1 VVVLTGTEEDARL
14 VGKVPELALRLAKD
28 LADGGCVLVLEEG
41 DNVERDV
48 PQAGRYGLLTY
59 LDDCWQEPF
68 ERVLW
73 VRETGARF
81 FVARLA
87 ASRVPTVVVV
97 ADAEWLDER
106 LRLVL
111 DVEGEEGFSEG

>member
-1 VVVLTGTEEDARL
+1 MVVLAGSDQIDSLADR
-14 VGKVPELALRLAKD
+14 VPELALRLARD
-28 LADGGCVLVLEEG
+28 LAGGGCVLLLEEG
-41 DNVERDV
+41 DDVERDV
-48 PQAGRYGLLTY
+48 PQAGRYGLLTH

-73 VRETGARF
+73 VRENGARF

>member
-1 VVVLTGTEEDARL
+1 MVVLTGDEQSAP
-14 VGKVPELALRLAKD
+14 VAAMVPEPVLRLARS
-28 LADGGCVLVLEEG
+28 LAGDGCVLVLEEG
-41 DNVERDV
+41 DDVERDV
-48 PQAGRYGLLTY
+48 PQAGRHGLLTH

-73 VRETGARF
+73 VRENGRRV

-87 ASRVPTVVVV
+87 ACRVPTVVVA
-97 ADAEWLDER
+97 ADAVWLDER

-111 DVEGEEGFSEG
+111 DVEGEEGCSGA

>member
-1 VVVLTGTEEDARL
+1 MVVLTGPEQSAR
-14 VGKVPELALRLAKD
+14 VTGTVPELALRLARG
-28 LADGGCVLVLEEG
+28 LAGDGYVLVLEEG
-41 DNVERDV
+41 DDVERDV
-48 PQAGRYGLLTY
+48 PQAGRYGLLTH

-73 VRETGARF
+73 VRENGRRV

-87 ASRVPTVVVV
+87 ASRVPTVVVA
-97 ADAEWLDER
+97 ADADWLDER

-111 DVEGEEGFSEG
+111 DVEGEEGSPGG